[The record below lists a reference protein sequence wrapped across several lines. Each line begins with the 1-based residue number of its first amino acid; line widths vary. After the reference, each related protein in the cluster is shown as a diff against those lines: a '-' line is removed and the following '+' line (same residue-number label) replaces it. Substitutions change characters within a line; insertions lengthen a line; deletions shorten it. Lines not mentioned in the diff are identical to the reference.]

1 MNTGVPSRRNPWAMN
16 LPEQPMGS
24 VETQLL
30 ETPHLRLE
38 PFTMAHISD
47 AYIGWLNDAD
57 VVRYSELRHRKHSRA
72 DAEAYFRSFDHR
84 TAHLW
89 AIVSSG
95 AVHIGNISAHRDTA
109 NATADIGILIGAR
122 DGHRQGYGTEAWQV
136 VCNWLFDTGVRK
148 ITAGTMA
155 ENRPMRRVFEKCGMS
170 VEGIRKAQ
178 FLLDGR
184 PEDLVQVA
192 LFRAA

>member
-1 MNTGVPSRRNPWAMN
+1 
-16 LPEQPMGS
+16 
-24 VETQLL
+24 
-30 ETPHLRLE
+30 
-38 PFTMAHISD
+38 MAHISD
-47 AYIGWLNDAD
+47 TYIGWLNDAD

-72 DAEAYFRSFDHR
+72 DTQAYVRSFDHR

-89 AIVSSG
+89 AIVSCD
-95 AVHIGNISAHRDTA
+95 AAHIGNISAHRDAA

-122 DGHRQGYGTEAWQV
+122 DGHRQGYGTEAWQA
-136 VCNWLFDTGVRK
+136 VCTWLFDTGVRK
-148 ITAGTMA
+148 VTAGTMA
-155 ENRPMRRVFEKCGMS
+155 ANQPMRRVFEKCGMS
-170 VEGIRKAQ
+170 VEGIKKGQ